1 MPSPSWSWTTRLQFL
16 FLSLVWGFN
25 FIFLRVGLGYASPLW
40 LSFLRAAVGAAGTA
54 VLVTS
59 LRGWGRLDAKG
70 RRDALL
76 LGLPNTAVF
85 YVLLALSIQTVLPGL
100 AAVVIYTFPLWVAV
114 LSPSLLGHRLT
125 ARHWIAVGAGFL
137 GVALISQVW
146 SAVGGDFP
154 LRAILELLGAA
165 VAWALGTVLFQRR
178 FSRDQLR
185 EANAF
190 QLFGGTAAL
199 LALVLV
205 FGLTPLPSMTVDFG
219 LTLLWLG
226 ILGTAFAYVIWFDLL
241 GRTRAATLS
250 AYVFLVPVVALIA
263 SAVFLGERLSP
274 IQILGVGLV
283 FVSIYGIG
291 RAPRANDLG
300 ADVQPVIP
308 D

>member
-1 MPSPSWSWTTRLQFL
+1 
-16 FLSLVWGFN
+16 
-25 FIFLRVGLGYASPLW
+25 
-40 LSFLRAAVGAAGTA
+40 
-54 VLVTS
+54 
-59 LRGWGRLDAKG
+59 
-70 RRDALL
+70 
-76 LGLPNTAVF
+76 VF